1 MLRWPNTST
10 SAIIATTWL
19 VLTVRHC
26 MNTLYIFTHLLLS
39 TTYFLCLM
47 HAETEAHRLYK
58 TCANSHDKQVAGMD
72 RNETVET
79 RACLFSTY
87 ARNAASWFKPE
98 R

>member
-1 MLRWPNTST
+1 
-10 SAIIATTWL
+10 
-19 VLTVRHC
+19 
-26 MNTLYIFTHLLLS
+26 
-39 TTYFLCLM
+39 M

-58 TCANSHDKQVAGMD
+58 TCANSHDNQVAGMD

-87 ARNAASWFKPE
+87 VRNAASWFKPE